1 MTTTTKQMNLT
12 EADIEAVERLVYKS
26 ADDIAVSI
34 CRSFERL
41 EERIDAMES
50 RLNSRITDL
59 ELATLS
65 EAK

>member
-12 EADIEAVERLVYKS
+12 EADIEAVERITYKS

-41 EERIDAMES
+41 EERIDAVET
-50 RLNSRITDL
+50 RLQNRISDL
-59 ELATLS
+59 EALLIN
-65 EAK
+65 K